1 MPKVR
6 ARRKERERFDLGRVL
21 IWEIREL
28 LGSQGSASRGFI
40 RAGITQAGLSRTQ
53 RRVKGRV
60 RGDTSFICAGTA
72 TAVTATAV
80 TPSPRATSKLGGEA
94 LSRGQTSSAGTNRAL
109 RHESAVA

>member
-40 RAGITQAGLSRTQ
+40 RAGIT
-53 RRVKGRV
+53 
-60 RGDTSFICAGTA
+60 
-72 TAVTATAV
+72 
-80 TPSPRATSKLGGEA
+80 
-94 LSRGQTSSAGTNRAL
+94 
-109 RHESAVA
+109 